1 MPVASSTPRSPVARH
16 AVTRGLDLPIPGA
29 PAPRI
34 HEARQVARVAVL
46 PTDHLGTKARL
57 RVQEGDSVMRGQPL
71 WQDRT
76 HEAITITSPGSGRVA
91 AIHRGARRALRT
103 IVIELDASDGD
114 GHAPF
119 ARYSPT
125 VLRDR
130 AALRAL
136 LLESG
141 LWIALRTRP
150 FNHVPAPHE
159 DPHAIFVT
167 ALDTSPLAPQLDL
180 IIGERIDDFAR
191 GLEVLRALTDA
202 PVFVCR
208 APGSSLGDGI
218 DGVRLAEFGGKH
230 PAGAPGFHMHTLA
243 PVSRT
248 RTAWQVGAQDV
259 VRFGHLL
266 RTGQLD
272 VSHVVA
278 LGGPAMR
285 EPRHVRTRLGASL
298 SELVLGELTP
308 VADGALPHRLVSGS
322 VLTGRR
328 IDEPETAFLSR
339 HDQAVCALPEVIKRR
354 FLGFLRPDAP
364 AYSSL
369 PVYLGGGAR
378 AGFDTMMHGG
388 PRAMV
393 PIGAYERVMPYDLM
407 PTHLLRAI
415 QLGDAEWAEQLGVLE
430 LDEEDVALCSYVC
443 PGKAD
448 YGTALRRLLDTM
460 AAER

>member
-1 MPVASSTPRSPVARH
+1 MPAAPSAPRSPVARH
-16 AVTRGLDLPIPGA
+16 TVTRGLDLPIPGA
-29 PAPRI
+29 PAPAI
-34 HEARQVARVAVL
+34 VEARRPSRVAVL
-46 PTDHLGTKARL
+46 PDDHLGTKPRL
-57 RVQEGDSVMRGQPL
+57 RVQEGDTVARGQPL

-76 HEAITITSPGSGRVA
+76 HGAITITSPGSGRVVA
-91 AIHRGARRALRT
+91 VHRGERRALQS

-119 ARYSPT
+119 AGYTPT
-125 VLRDR
+125 VVRDR

-141 LWIALRTRP
+141 LWVAFRTRP
-150 FNHVPAPHE
+150 FNHVPAPDTE
-159 DPHAIFVT
+159 PSAMFVT
-167 ALDTSPLAPQLDL
+167 ALDTSPLAPRVDAV
-180 IIGERIDDFAR
+180 IGERIDDFAR
-191 GLEVLRALTDA
+191 GLEALRALSDA

-208 APGSSLGDGI
+208 APGSSLGDGV
-218 DGVRLAEFGGKH
+218 DGVRLADFGGKH
-230 PAGAPGFHMHTLA
+230 PAGAPGFHIHTLA

-248 RTAWQVGAQDV
+248 RTAWQLAAHDV
-259 VRFGHLL
+259 VRIGHLL

-278 LGGPAMR
+278 LGGPAVR
-285 EPRHVRTRLGASL
+285 EPRHLRTRLGVAL
-298 SELVLGELTP
+298 DELLAGELAP
-308 VADGALPHRLVSGS
+308 VAPGALPHRVISGS

-328 IDEPETAFLSR
+328 AEGPVFGYLSR
-339 HDQAVCALPEVIKRR
+339 HHHAVAVLPEVVKRR

-364 AYSSL
+364 AFSSL

-407 PTHLLRAI
+407 PTHLLRAV

-430 LDEEDVALCSYVC
+430 LDEEDVALCSYLC

-448 YGTALRRLLDTM
+448 YGTALRRLLETM

>member
-1 MPVASSTPRSPVARH
+1 MPVASSAPRSPVARQT
-16 AVTRGLDLPIPGA
+16 VTRGLDLPIAGA

-34 HEARQVARVAVL
+34 VEARRVSRIAVL
-46 PTDHLGTKARL
+46 PTDHLGTKPRL
-57 RVQEGDSVMRGQPL
+57 RVQDGDVVVRGQPL

-76 HEAITITSPGSGRVA
+76 HGAITVTSPGSGRVV
-91 AIHRGARRALRT
+91 AIHRGERRALQS
-103 IVIELDASDGD
+103 IVIELDATDGD

-119 ARYSPT
+119 PSYTPT
-125 VLRDR
+125 VGRDR

-141 LWIALRTRP
+141 LWVAMRTRP
-150 FNHVPAPHE
+150 FNHVPAPDAE
-159 DPHAIFVT
+159 PSSVFVT
-167 ALDTSPLAPQLDL
+167 ALDTSPLAPQVEAV
-180 IIGERIDDFAR
+180 IGERVDDFAR
-191 GLEVLRALTDA
+191 GLEALRTLSDA

-208 APGSSLGDGI
+208 APGSHLGDGV
-218 DGVRLAEFGGKH
+218 DGVQLAEFGGKH
-230 PAGAPGFHMHTLA
+230 PAGAPGFHIHTLA

-248 RTAWQVGAQDV
+248 RTAWQLAAHDV
-259 VRFGHLL
+259 VRIGHLL

-272 VSHVVA
+272 VSHVIA
-278 LGGPAMR
+278 LGGPAVR
-285 EPRHVRTRLGASL
+285 EPRHLRTRLGASL
-298 SELVLGELTP
+298 DELLAGELSP
-308 VADGALPHRLVSGS
+308 VAPGALPHRIISGS

-328 IDEPETAFLSR
+328 AEGEVFGYLSR
-339 HDQAVCALPEVIKRR
+339 HHHAVAVLPEVVKRR

-364 AYSSL
+364 SFSSL

-415 QLGDAEWAEQLGVLE
+415 QLGDAEWAEQLGALE

-448 YGTALRRLLDTM
+448 YGTALRRLLDSI